1 MTASFVVDL
10 SLWTIRRT
18 HVDPCADRIPGY
30 QKAGRIDMS
39 LLASGPGW
47 LTSALDRPEVRE
59 IPMNLLCLC
68 SLREKKLHAP
78 SKTEKTNLLEK
89 RDSLCSEF
97 DVGID
102 ADSDDNGDEVQS
114 TFRLF
119 RLVKLS
125 PHVGVFARCV
135 ALVSSASGLFS
146 SQVGRWIE
154 REKNEVESIKETRRD
169 GRQG

>member
-1 MTASFVVDL
+1 
-10 SLWTIRRT
+10 
-18 HVDPCADRIPGY
+18 
-30 QKAGRIDMS
+30 
-39 LLASGPGW
+39 
-47 LTSALDRPEVRE
+47 
-59 IPMNLLCLC
+59 MNLLCLC

>member
-59 IPMNLLCLC
+59 IPMNLLRLC
-68 SLREKKLHAP
+68 SLHEQQLLAP
-78 SKTEKTNLLEK
+78 SKPEKTNFVCR
-89 RDSLCSEF
+89 RDSLCREF

-125 PHVGVFARCV
+125 THVGVFRC
-135 ALVSSASGLFS
+135 AAFVSSASGLFS
-146 SQVGRWIE
+146 SQVACWIE
-154 REKNEVESIKETRRD
+154 QEKSQVESIKETRRD